1 MKSSSGRILTAAHL
15 LLVWATMAAAVPA
28 LGFGLVI
35 AAWGGGGAAAVLV
48 LALGVAAA
56 VGLLAVAHLPLR
68 GTVPRYD
75 TTTGILGRALPVFAL
90 GTFGVLTG
98 VAACSSHVDLGSA
111 GTRIALTGAPYAFA
125 AAFFV
130 PSRPVRLGAA
140 AVLAAAVAYAGLV
153 LSHVE
158 QRRFEAEVAR
168 YRQHQELLYA
178 GDAPPGMEVLR
189 ATAGNDFRIEYR
201 PVGEYDLRRQVSLT
215 VRHPPTLTLRCPPP
229 RDGVTCAVE
238 PNGDLRK
245 VARDPSGS
253 VQVTLTR
260 RHRDVQVDV
269 TTRTPDDEPW
279 LRRLLDTLHPLSDGE
294 LKGLMRQEKIVHTL

>member
-1 MKSSSGRILTAAHL
+1 
-15 LLVWATMAAAVPA
+15 MAAAVPA
-28 LGFGLVI
+28 LGFGLVL
-35 AAWGGGGAAAVLV
+35 AAWGGGAVAALLV

-56 VGLLAVAHLPLR
+56 VGLLVAAYLPLR
-68 GTVPRYD
+68 GTAPRYD

-90 GTFGVLTG
+90 GTFGVLAG
-98 VAACSSHVDLGSA
+98 VAAYTSHVDLGSA
-111 GTRIALTGAPYAFA
+111 DTRIALTGAPYAFA

-140 AVLAAAVAYAGLV
+140 AVLAAAVAYGGLV
-153 LSHVE
+153 VLPHVD
-158 QRRFEAEVAR
+158 QRRYEAEVAR

-178 GDAPPGMEVLR
+178 GDAPPGMEILR
-189 ATAGNDFRIEYR
+189 AAAGGDFRIEYR

-215 VRHPPTLTLRCPPP
+215 VRHPPTPTLRCPPP
-229 RDGVTCAVE
+229 VDGATCAE
-238 PNGDLRK
+238 ESNGDLRK

-269 TTRTPDDEPW
+269 TARTPDDEPR

-294 LKGLMRQEKIVHTL
+294 LEELVRQEKIVPAL